1 MTHGSQIK
9 LCPGYLALTFLCDF
23 MLWFVDNRLL
33 ISKHGISIILRNV
46 IIEDSEH
53 WYVMYNIIMPLRF
66 LVAHIL
72 LLNVAQSFRNG
83 L

>member
-1 MTHGSQIK
+1 
-9 LCPGYLALTFLCDF
+9 

-33 ISKHGISIILRNV
+33 ISEHGIIFRNV

-53 WYVMYNIIMPLRF
+53 WYVMYNIIMPLSF